1 MTPAQAKARHAK
13 RSEEIRR
20 HDHAY
25 SVEAKPIITD
35 REYDRLYKELIELE
49 KQFPEL
55 ATPDSPSQRV
65 GGQPLGKFET
75 SQHLAPMMSL
85 DNTYSQAE
93 VRQFVERVQKLLPGE
108 KLEWVV
114 EPKVDGVAIN
124 LRYENGVFTVG
135 ATRGDGTTGDD
146 ITANLKTIR
155 SIPLR
160 LRPGPDLPRLMEVR
174 GEVYFPKEAFAQLNA
189 ERASAGEELF
199 ANPRNTAAGTL
210 KQLDPKIVAKRG
222 LDILLYGT
230 GQVEGGK
237 MPHTQAE
244 LLAWLKSLGFKTP
257 EKTWFC
263 QSVEELFAA
272 IDELD
277 RVRHSFRYETDGAV
291 IKLNSLPSREK
302 VGTTSKAPRWGIPY
316 KYATEQAETKLKA
329 ITIQVGR
336 TGTLTPV
343 AALEPVLL
351 PGPTPNTPT
360 FPNHTPI

>member
-1 MTPAQAKARHAK
+1 MTPAQAKARHAEL
-13 RSEEIRR
+13 SEEIRR

-25 SVEAKPIITD
+25 YVEAKQIITD
-35 REYDRLYKELIELE
+35 PEYDRLYKELIDLE
-49 KQFPEL
+49 KQFPAL
-55 ATPDSPSQRV
+55 VTPDSPSQRV
-65 GGQPLGKFET
+65 GGQPLGEFDK

-93 VRQFVERVQKLLPGE
+93 VR
-108 KLEWVV
+108 
-114 EPKVDGVAIN
+114 
-124 LRYENGVFTVG
+124 
-135 ATRGDGTTGDD
+135 D

-160 LRPGPDLPRLMEVR
+160 LHAGPDLPRLMEVR

-189 ERASAGEELF
+189 ERASAGEELY

-210 KQLDPKIVAKRG
+210 KQLDSKIVAKRG

-230 GQVEGGK
+230 GQVEGGE

-302 VGTTSKAPRWGIPY
+302 VGTTSKAPRWGIAY
-316 KYATEQAETKLKA
+316 KYATEQAETNWRA
-329 ITIQVGR
+329 R
-336 TGTLTPV
+336 P
-343 AALEPVLL
+343 
-351 PGPTPNTPT
+351 
-360 FPNHTPI
+360 

>member
-1 MTPAQAKARHAK
+1 MTPAQAKARHAEL
-13 RSEEIRR
+13 SDEIRR

-25 SVEAKPIITD
+25 YVEAKPIITD
-35 REYDRLYKELIELE
+35 REYDRLYKELIDLE
-49 KQFPEL
+49 KQFPTL
-55 ATPDSPSQRV
+55 VTPDSPSQRV

-124 LRYENGVFTVG
+124 LRYENGVFSVG

-160 LRPGPDLPRLMEVR
+160 LQPSRDRPRLMEAR
-174 GEVYFPKEAFAQLNA
+174 GEVYFPKEAFAKLNA
-189 ERASAGEELF
+189 ERASAGEELY

-222 LDILLYGT
+222 LNILLYGT
-230 GQVEGGK
+230 GPVEGGG
-237 MPHTQAE
+237 MPQT
-244 LLAWLKSLGFKTP
+244 
-257 EKTWFC
+257 
-263 QSVEELFAA
+263 
-272 IDELD
+272 
-277 RVRHSFRYETDGAV
+277 
-291 IKLNSLPSREK
+291 
-302 VGTTSKAPRWGIPY
+302 
-316 KYATEQAETKLKA
+316 
-329 ITIQVGR
+329 
-336 TGTLTPV
+336 
-343 AALEPVLL
+343 
-351 PGPTPNTPT
+351 
-360 FPNHTPI
+360 